1 MRMLSVNTWLI
12 ILNVAVFALN
22 NFVFQAVQWP
32 VQQRREYFPGVTQ
45 EAVRLAKPDRT
56 KLRSGED
63 GTLNYPLIVSQQDQA
78 GRIWQTE
85 VGQERFRAMR
95 VIEAFG
101 HFSLGKFWSGGEVW
115 RLISFQ
121 FLHANLSHLV
131 FNMLGLWFVGG
142 LVEQYLG
149 RRRYA
154 VFYLTCGVFGA
165 LAYLLLNLAGYL
177 ATYAG
182 VGQFPF
188 LLVEDPYTPL
198 IGASAGV
205 FGVML
210 AAAFIAPEAMV
221 EVMLFIPMR
230 LQTAVYI
237 FLALAVANLWRGGD
251 NAGGDAAHVG
261 GALAGA
267 YLIRRPHL
275 LRDIV
280 TGFGLF
286 RRGSKSEAG
295 KGGAG
300 ATLRGSQAVEQILA
314 KISEHGLESLTVAER
329 DVLHRA
335 AGRPTEPQPPR
346 PL

>member
-1 MRMLSVNTWLI
+1 VGIYDRDYARANQPSAASGGSTPGLRSGRGSGFGSMRMLSVNTWLI

-149 RRRYA
+149 RRRSRSSISLVGYSA
-154 VFYLTCGVFGA
+154 RSHTCCSTWRVIW
-165 LAYLLLNLAGYL
+165 
-177 ATYAG
+177 
-182 VGQFPF
+182 P
-188 LLVEDPYTPL
+188 
-198 IGASAGV
+198 
-205 FGVML
+205 
-210 AAAFIAPEAMV
+210 
-221 EVMLFIPMR
+221 PMR
-230 LQTAVYI
+230 ASGS
-237 FLALAVANLWRGGD
+237 FRSCWSK
-251 NAGGDAAHVG
+251 
-261 GALAGA
+261 
-267 YLIRRPHL
+267 IR
-275 LRDIV
+275 
-280 TGFGLF
+280 T
-286 RRGSKSEAG
+286 RR
-295 KGGAG
+295 
-300 ATLRGSQAVEQILA
+300 
-314 KISEHGLESLTVAER
+314 
-329 DVLHRA
+329 
-335 AGRPTEPQPPR
+335 
-346 PL
+346 